1 MSFLLG
7 RFEYKKEEE
16 FDTFLSDNQK
26 KYIDSSLFFK
36 KVFKSWTSNSP
47 PLYVLNEYLRNND
60 KNKHIEAL
68 IYFGSNLIINEFI
81 NQFNN
86 FILSAPRF
94 SRDILLHRG
103 TANIKPYSVIE
114 NQFVVTGIS
123 GYTYFK
129 DTAMQL
135 NYLKFSEFEVD
146 KNQCCLY
153 ELLLPSNSPFLFLGN
168 ISGSPSENEFMLPI
182 SSVFQYTGKRVEK
195 GVIIISGTYIGFVNE
210 PTKNLPQEACF
221 YQEQAMKL
229 SNDLSIRRVTSLTKP
244 HLTKQLYLEEASR
257 YELYNQ
263 YSQTLNL
270 NNLNYNII
278 FRLWPSDFYDF
289 DYKEHYSWFFEFVD
303 NLRTFEITCKKKK
316 SLKKPRIKLVSKSK
330 KSKKKSNKSNI
341 KN

>member
-26 KYIDSSLFFK
+26 KYINASLFFK

-94 SRDILLHRG
+94 SRDILLYRG
-103 TANIKPYSVIE
+103 TTYIKPYSIIK

-135 NYLKFSEFEVD
+135 NYFEFSEFKVEQ
-146 KNQCCLY
+146 NQCCLY
-153 ELLLPSNSPFLFLGN
+153 ELLIPANSPFLFLGN
-168 ISGSPSENEFMLPI
+168 ISASPSENEFMLPI

-229 SNDLSIRRVTSLTKP
+229 SNDLSIRRVTALTKP
-244 HLTKQLYLEEASR
+244 FLRKQLYIEASR
-257 YELYNQ
+257 NELYNQ
-263 YSQTLNL
+263 YSQTLYL
-270 NNLNYNII
+270 DSLSYNII
-278 FRLWPSDFYDF
+278 FRLLPSDFYDF
-289 DYKEHYSWFFEFVD
+289 EYERHYSWFFEFVD
-303 NLRTFEITCKKKK
+303 SLRPVEITPCKKKK
-316 SLKKPRIKLVSKSK
+316 SSKKRKIKILSKSK
-330 KSKKKSNKSNI
+330 KSLKKSNKS
-341 KN
+341 KS